1 MRPFD
6 RERTGSMNP
15 VTRFFESLQKLANGE
30 INRPSESRFGDSGS
44 ENPGAAPFRRQE
56 KDGGKD
62 EKGRR

>member
-1 MRPFD
+1 
-6 RERTGSMNP
+6 MNP